1 MPAGRPTNYNDEILA
16 KAKEY
21 LTVWNVGED
30 PDVIPTVEGLSLFLG
45 IARSTIYL
53 WAKDKGF
60 KDADTGIYHPQ
71 KQEFID
77 TLTDLEIK
85 QKKILMNK
93 GLTGDFNSNITKL
106 VLGTHGISEKIHN
119 EMSAPGG
126 GPIQTTTAINFIPVS
141 RGKGKDE

>member
-1 MPAGRPTNYNDEILA
+1 MPGGRPTDYNDEILA

-21 LTVWNVGED
+21 LETFDKGKD
-30 PDVIPTVEGLSLFLG
+30 KDVIPTVEGLSLYLD

-53 WAKDKGF
+53 WAKDE
-60 KDADTGIYHPQ
+60 Q

-77 TLTDLEIK
+77 TLKDLEIK
-85 QKKILMNK
+85 QKKILLNK
-93 GLTGDFNSNITKL
+93 GLTGEFNSNITKL

-126 GPIQTTTAINFIPVS
+126 GPIQTTTSINFIPVS
-141 RGKGKDE
+141 SKKE